1 MKFVLLHDS
10 KNEEGIR
17 AFLMDVWELYIKV
30 DGAFLTREISYG
42 LIGRR

>member
-17 AFLMDVWELYIKV
+17 AFFLEVWELYIKV
-30 DGAFLTREISYG
+30 DVMFLTQEISFTD
-42 LIGRR
+42 